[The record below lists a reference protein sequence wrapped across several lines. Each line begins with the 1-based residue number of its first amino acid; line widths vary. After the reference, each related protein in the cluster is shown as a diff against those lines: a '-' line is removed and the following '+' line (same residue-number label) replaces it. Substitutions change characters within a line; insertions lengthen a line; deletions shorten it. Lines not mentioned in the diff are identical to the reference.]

1 MCEDP
6 VDHDL
11 QGALLLED
19 DPSQV
24 QQHLVPL
31 HLQLGS
37 LIDLGVPQTKSAKLE
52 IFLKH
57 LTIVITKVPV
67 IVLVDDLQIFI
78 IKVSINCVRLV

>member
-1 MCEDP
+1 MGEDP

-37 LIDLGVPQTKSAKLE
+37 LIDLGVP
-52 IFLKH
+52 
-57 LTIVITKVPV
+57 
-67 IVLVDDLQIFI
+67 
-78 IKVSINCVRLV
+78 